1 MTTNNVKNLLEKIE
15 GKRFISDKFH
25 SSTNNN
31 KLNIASTKDVPQ
43 QWIKIH
49 FKTYPR
55 FDRIYLKK
63 VITSENN
70 LSKILIKRKSG
81 RQFSGF
87 SISKKELSYLLFSS
101 CGLTRLSTT
110 LDDSRRPYPSAGARY
125 PLEVYP
131 LIQNCNGIDKGLYH
145 YNVKEN
151 VLELLLKEDLGKWL
165 IKVTGGEKWV
175 EKAAVVFII
184 TGVLDR
190 TRVKYGD
197 RGYRYALLEAG
208 HLGQNI
214 CLLATEIGLGSCCVG
229 GFIDRE
235 VNKLLDIDL
244 QKEVSLYMIAI
255 GRI

>member
-1 MTTNNVKNLLEKIE
+1 MKKNNVRKLLEKIE
-15 GKRFISDKFH
+15 GKRFISDRFH
-25 SSTNNN
+25 ALTNNK
-31 KLNIASTKDVPQ
+31 KLSALSIEKILQS
-43 QWIKIH
+43 WIKIH

-55 FDRIYLKK
+55 FDKIYLNNADVSKGKLREIIKK
-63 VITSENN
+63 RRST
-70 LSKILIKRKSG
+70 
-81 RQFSGF
+81 RQFSGL
-87 SISKKELSYLLFSS
+87 SISKNELYYLLSS
-101 CGLTRLSTT
+101 SSGLINLGKSI
-110 LDDSRRPYPSAGARY
+110 DDSRRPYPSAGARY

-190 TRVKYGD
+190 TRVKYSD
-197 RGYRYALLEAG
+197 RGYRYVLLETG

-229 GFIDRE
+229 GFIDHE

-244 QKEVSLYMIAI
+244 QKEVALYMIAI
-255 GRI
+255 GKI